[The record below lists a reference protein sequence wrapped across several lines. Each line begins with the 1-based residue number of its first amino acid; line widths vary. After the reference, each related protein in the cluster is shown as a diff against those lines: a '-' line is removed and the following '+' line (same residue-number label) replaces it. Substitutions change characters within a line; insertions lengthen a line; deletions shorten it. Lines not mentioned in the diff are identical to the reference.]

1 MNRGEGIRGCERKK
15 SRENKKP
22 ASAFAKLPNTGVRR
36 IFNIKVFSFHRA
48 FLSLI
53 ASYNAFSIQNY
64 FPGNTDC
71 TDRKAFMK
79 FCPPN
84 ILSSPTTRLP
94 HTGGKKSISRRRLTT
109 EILKKKKKN
118 SEFRP
123 IALKRNFLK
132 FNFKFEFFGQLKL
145 KLIN

>member
-36 IFNIKVFSFHRA
+36 IINIKVFSFHRA

-109 EILKKKKKN
+109 EILEKKKKTGN
-118 SEFRP
+118 LDRSHLREIF
-123 IALKRNFLK
+123 
-132 FNFKFEFFGQLKL
+132 
-145 KLIN
+145 